1 MQLCYTDHTMKQYGT
16 SIPNL
21 VINNK
26 PAPYPVVNEREI
38 RGAAGIM
45 FLIGIITFAV
55 VFFTQNFL
63 PLYIIV
69 PLFWLDF
76 FVKTVFQ
83 PQYSIFGFL
92 AGFFVSNQKP
102 EYVGA
107 IQKRFAWAI
116 GLFLA
121 TLMIVLAI
129 ILGVRGWPLFAICS
143 VCLFFMWLESAFGIC
158 VGCSI
163 YTWLIKKEVIGEPEH
178 KPACA
183 GGVCEIE

>member
-1 MQLCYTDHTMKQYGT
+1 MQLCYNYPCMKNYGT
-16 SIPNL
+16 IIPHL
-21 VINNK
+21 MINNK

-45 FLIGIITFAV
+45 FLIGIITFAI

-63 PLYIIV
+63 PLYIVV
-69 PLFWLDF
+69 PIFWVDF

-83 PQYSIFGFL
+83 PHYSIFGWI
-92 AGFFVSNQKP
+92 AKFFVHNQTP
-102 EYVGA
+102 DYVGA
-107 IQKRFAWAI
+107 IQKRFAWGI

-121 TLMIVLAI
+121 TLMLVLAI

-158 VGCSI
+158 VGCTI
-163 YTWLIKKEVIGEPEH
+163 YSWLVKKKIITEPEY

-183 GGVCEIE
+183 GGVCEID